1 MFGFLHDCLESNV
14 KAALAKEADFRI
26 DAARERQE
34 ASYSEQLS
42 RIGDNLSAVTKYIYD
57 NYPEL
62 LEELAEEFRSYANV
76 GGQVFV
82 STHSRLA
89 GSIVEAWY
97 WGDLQAV
104 GKAYNKD
111 LSKIGRKRM
120 YKMPDDIISPKRE
133 LQKKNV
139 E

>member
-14 KAALAKEADFRI
+14 KAALAKE
-26 DAARERQE
+26 
-34 ASYSEQLS
+34 
-42 RIGDNLSAVTKYIYD
+42 
-57 NYPEL
+57 
-62 LEELAEEFRSYANV
+62 AEEFRSYANV

-120 YKMPDDIISPKRE
+120 YKTPDDIISPKRE
-133 LQKKNV
+133 LQKLLP
-139 E
+139 EHQQIAGTFEERIMR